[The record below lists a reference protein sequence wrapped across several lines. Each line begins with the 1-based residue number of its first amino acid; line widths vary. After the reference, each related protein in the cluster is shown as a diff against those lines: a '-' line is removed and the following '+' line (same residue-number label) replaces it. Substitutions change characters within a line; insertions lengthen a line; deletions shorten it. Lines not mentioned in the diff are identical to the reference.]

1 MQRHLKIFLHVKT
14 ITSYGWPS
22 RRSLKF
28 YSSALQF
35 SSTSTLIAWVESKDT
50 KGTAE
55 MENVTCIALSVFRT
69 TLKCSCAERMPD
81 SLIHFWYSIV
91 KRLQRFPKTVRSQR
105 TKLLQGC
112 WYSHLFSSTL
122 LGLEPEWKQKSH
134 VLGAG
139 IACETRACGS
149 AAVRGYKKPF
159 TERISC
165 TLSQRQCSEHL
176 LLGNQL
182 IAGD

>member
-28 YSSALQF
+28 YFSALQF

-50 KGTAE
+50 NGTAE
-55 MENVTCIALSVFRT
+55 MENVMCIALSVFRT
-69 TLKCSCAERMPD
+69 TLKCSCAERMLD
-81 SLIHFWYSIV
+81 SWIHCWYSTV
-91 KRLQRFPKTVRSQR
+91 KLLQRFPKSLELRNQAP
-105 TKLLQGC
+105 QGY
-112 WYSHLFSSTL
+112 WYSHLLSSTL

-134 VLGAG
+134 LLGGG

-149 AAVRGYKKPF
+149 AAVRGYKKP
-159 TERISC
+159 
-165 TLSQRQCSEHL
+165 LQN
-176 LLGNQL
+176 G
-182 IAGD
+182 